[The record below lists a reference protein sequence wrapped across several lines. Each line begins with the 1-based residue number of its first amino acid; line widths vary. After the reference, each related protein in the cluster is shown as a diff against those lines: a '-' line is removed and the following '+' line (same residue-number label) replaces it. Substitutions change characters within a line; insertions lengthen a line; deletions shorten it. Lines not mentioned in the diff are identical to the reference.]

1 MHPRSSRGRY
11 LCVKNATK
19 YLEGNIYTMREII
32 RSRDSG
38 ILFRLFS
45 FNMIVIFEKY
55 MTFFVNLKVMFRLY
69 GHFLTSLGGY
79 STYHYNSSNGINS
92 WETWYERVRSANRPI
107 AINCYFHITSF
118 EIEGYKAAQT
128 LHAGKWRKKG
138 RKMSNLSFAL
148 PDEYSKL
155 LLIWIIIDYGQAK
168 TSFRYCP
175 VKPVHTAKSLISPL

>member
-1 MHPRSSRGRY
+1 MDLDAIVMFVLLFHNVYTCEQIVCGQLNLFIGMHPRSSRCRY

-45 FNMIVIFEKY
+45 FNMKVIFEKY

-69 GHFLTSLGGY
+69 GHFLTSLEGY

-92 WETWYERVRSANRPI
+92 WET
-107 AINCYFHITSF
+107 
-118 EIEGYKAAQT
+118 
-128 LHAGKWRKKG
+128 
-138 RKMSNLSFAL
+138 
-148 PDEYSKL
+148 
-155 LLIWIIIDYGQAK
+155 
-168 TSFRYCP
+168 
-175 VKPVHTAKSLISPL
+175 